1 MTAARPPLPPP
12 VPVPAEGTE
21 PPAAG
26 EERTVTAPL
35 VGAPGPPKTAA
46 PERETWT
53 RQMDFIMSC
62 VGFAVARTLGGC
74 KIVLSPCAKD
84 TGLAHIFAE
93 NSDKKA
99 VAVTLM
105 IEFVLL
111 VTAAGLL
118 VYTVP
123 YGLRA
128 AKVWAVVLLL
138 WYGLHEKL
146 SRRIFGGITGDLAG
160 FCISLSEL
168 LALACAA
175 FGGLMV

>member
-1 MTAARPPLPPP
+1 
-12 VPVPAEGTE
+12 
-21 PPAAG
+21 
-26 EERTVTAPL
+26 
-35 VGAPGPPKTAA
+35 
-46 PERETWT
+46 
-53 RQMDFIMSC
+53 
-62 VGFAVARTLGGC
+62 
-74 KIVLSPCAKD
+74 
-84 TGLAHIFAE
+84 
-93 NSDKKA
+93 
-99 VAVTLM
+99 M